1 MPAVLLFLKSVP
13 LVRWAEIAVVLALIT
28 LYGYLGLT
36 IQHLHVDVAN
46 AKAAMAV
53 AQKATSDEKAARA
66 AENAVAQAN
75 AASAAANALRTTAQ
89 ITTDQQEIE
98 DAHNLIAKQSQAVRA
113 AADAVNGGLLNAFR
127 AAAPAAPG
135 GSAAG
140 RGAVAV
146 AGGASGAA
154 PGDLRADVFA
164 EWQGRTRTL
173 EDALDDEYQRH
184 DACVAEYRS
193 VQSRINGQRAGVT
206 P

>member
-1 MPAVLLFLKSVP
+1 MPAILLFLKSVP
-13 LVRWAEIAVVLALIT
+13 LVRWAEIAVVLALAA
-28 LYGYLGLT
+28 LYGYMGLT
-36 IQHLHVDVAN
+36 IQHLHVEVAQ
-46 AKAAMAV
+46 
-53 AQKATSDEKAARA
+53 AQKATSDEKAGRA
-66 AENAVAQAN
+66 ADNAQAQAD
-75 AASAAANALRTTAQ
+75 AASAAKNSLRTSAQ
-89 ITTDQQEIE
+89 IDNDQQEIE

-127 AAAPAAPG
+127 AAAPAAPYRG
-135 GSAAG
+135 G
-140 RGAVAV
+140 V
-146 AGGASGAA
+146 ASGAA
-154 PGDLRADVFA
+154 PVASSASGAAPSDLRADVFA